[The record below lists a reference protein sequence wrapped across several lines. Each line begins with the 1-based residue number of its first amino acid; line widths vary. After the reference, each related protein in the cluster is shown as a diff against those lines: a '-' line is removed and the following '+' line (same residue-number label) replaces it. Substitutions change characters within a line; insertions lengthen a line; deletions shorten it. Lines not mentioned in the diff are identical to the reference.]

1 MASFPNV
8 FQSTSLANVTILL
21 YNSFSKMIETISI
34 VETMRLN
41 RYVPSSPILL
51 TYRPKEYRLAA

>member
-1 MASFPNV
+1 
-8 FQSTSLANVTILL
+8 
-21 YNSFSKMIETISI
+21 MIETVNI
-34 VETMRLN
+34 VEMMRLN